1 MTSAAGR
8 RVGESRDDT
17 YSPSTAF
24 ASSYRSRIEP
34 FFFAINLPGDLFS
47 RNSILKG
54 KKRHSARSWTR
65 REMRLAPSC
74 CSSPC
79 HLANRTFLSCSQLP
93 LSAFCGGK
101 REALR
106 GISLLF
112 LHFDAANVRGSE
124 GDREIRNQATSAET
138 RLASPVGRKGTF
150 D

>member
-1 MTSAAGR
+1 MLQVDGS
-8 RVGESRDDT
+8 ESRET
-17 YSPSTAF
+17 TPTRRRLRSPRLIALGSNL
-24 ASSYRSRIEP
+24 

-93 LSAFCGGK
+93 LSAFCGGE

-106 GISLLF
+106 GISPLF